1 MTFTNCLLVPLDQTK
16 PHGEAQSIVFIISV
30 RRACPVRVNLKRRID
45 EVTLL
50 EFDPIP
56 VERLIEPHSN
66 HLWQFP
72 DEKLVFR
79 NEATYSVNV
88 FVFEDGLHWTFPL
101 YQTIDMAALCVYCRG
116 GQKEYR

>member
-16 PHGEAQSIVFIISV
+16 PHGEAQSIVLVISV
-30 RRACPVRVNLKRRID
+30 GRAGPVCVDLQRRID

-50 EFDPIP
+50 EFDRIP
-56 VERLIEPHSN
+56 VERLIEPDSN
-66 HLWQFP
+66 HLRQFP

-101 YQTIDMAALCVYCRG
+101 CQTIDMATRCVYCRG
-116 GQKEYR
+116 DQKEYR